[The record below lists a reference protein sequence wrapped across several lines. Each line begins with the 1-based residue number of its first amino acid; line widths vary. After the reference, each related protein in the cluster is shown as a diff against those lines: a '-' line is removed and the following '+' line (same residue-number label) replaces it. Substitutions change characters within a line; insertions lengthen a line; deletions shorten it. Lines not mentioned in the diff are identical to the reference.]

1 MTQQTEYDS
10 QGPKENRVDTKK
22 RAMEMLRETGRGGRR
37 RVDREEWRESR
48 AGRKMTRKVEGRM
61 MRERIPNLL
70 QFHSGSC
77 G

>member
-22 RAMEMLRETGRGGRR
+22 GAMEMLRETGRGGRR